1 MWRLCVISSKNNRRA
16 YLTATLSILPVLLLL
31 AACQSS
37 PQPTASVAITPTRT
51 ATVSTAAATRSTRV
65 FTPTPQPVTAT
76 TCKGSGCFTPTPTHT
91 PTATPTSSLGAET
104 ADLRGITLQ
113 FWYIAQAGDAV
124 GVLPALVSEFNK
136 SNSWGMRVEIV
147 AFDSPGLLTER
158 VRNTLYSGKLP
169 DVLAGYSYQVTSWD
183 KNARTLV
190 DLNTYLDDFVWGLS
204 AEDQG
209 DFYPSFWQQ
218 ASPGKRLGIPL
229 HRTALGLYYNLT
241 WAKELGYTKP
251 PKTSQEFEKQACAA
265 AKENGDGT
273 GGWMI
278 TSDTSTLVG
287 WMYAF
292 GGSLANPDGK
302 GYRIDTPENLKAL
315 TFLKG
320 LQTQGCAWMT
330 TGLYP
335 HAEFAER
342 RGLFMIGSTAG
353 LASQSAAFQTAGT
366 SDQWTV
372 IPFAEETNSS
382 APFISPVVLAHGQ
395 DLMITST
402 TPERQLAA
410 WLFARWLISPEVQS
424 RWARAD
430 GSIPLRAA
438 TLGLLSDYAKAHPQ
452 WNSLVGS
459 LDKIRSEPTYAS
471 WEIVRWVIS
480 DAAAQLFSSTFTA
493 DDIPDLLKMLEKTAA
508 EAHIQVR

>member
-1 MWRLCVISSKNNRRA
+1 VKLFNNNRRA
-16 YLTATLSILPVLLLL
+16 YLTATLVILPVLLL
-31 AACQSS
+31 ASCQSS
-37 PQPTASVAITPTRT
+37 PQPTESVVITPTRT
-51 ATVSTAAATRSTRV
+51 ATVSTPAATRSTWAP
-65 FTPTPQPVTAT
+65 TPTPQLVTAT
-76 TCKGSGCFTPTPTHT
+76 TCKGSGCVTPTPTHT
-91 PTATPTSSLGAET
+91 PTTTPTSSLGTEK

-113 FWYIAQAGDAV
+113 FWFIAQAGDAL

-136 SNSWGMRVEIV
+136 SNSWGVRVEIV
-147 AFDSPGLLTER
+147 AFDSPGLLSER

-169 DVLAGYSYQVTSWD
+169 DVLAGYSYQATSWD
-183 KNARTLV
+183 KNAKTLV

-204 AEDQG
+204 AEDQA

-218 ASPGKRLGIPL
+218 ASPGKRLSIPL
-229 HRTALGLYYNLT
+229 HRNALGLYYNLT
-241 WAKELGYTKP
+241 WAKALGYTKP
-251 PKTSQEFEKQACAA
+251 PETSQEFEVQACAA
-265 AKENGDGT
+265 AKENGDGK

-278 TSDTSTLVG
+278 TPETSTLVG

-292 GGSLANPDGK
+292 GGSLVNLEGK

-320 LQTQGCAWMT
+320 LQTQGCAWVT

-342 RGLFMIGSTAG
+342 KALFMIGSTAG
-353 LASQSAAFQTAGT
+353 LASQSAAFQSAGS

-372 IPFAEETNSS
+372 IPFPEDTNSTT
-382 APFISPVVLAHGQ
+382 PFVSPVVLAHGP
-395 DLMITST
+395 DLMITSST
-402 TPERQLAA
+402 HERQLAA

-424 RWARAD
+424 RWVRAD
-430 GSIPLRAA
+430 GTIPLRAA
-438 TLGLLSDYAKAHPQ
+438 TLDLLSDYAKTHPQ
-452 WNSLVGS
+452 WNSLAGS
-459 LDKIRSEPTYAS
+459 LDKARSEPAYAS

-480 DAAAQLFSSTFTA
+480 DAAAQLFSSTFVA